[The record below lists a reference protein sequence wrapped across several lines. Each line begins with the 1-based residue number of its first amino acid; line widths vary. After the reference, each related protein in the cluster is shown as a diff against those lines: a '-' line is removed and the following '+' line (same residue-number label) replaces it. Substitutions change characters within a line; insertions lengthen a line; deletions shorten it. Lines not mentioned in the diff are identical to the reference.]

1 MMNWMMIGVILNGMI
16 RGVNGED
23 GCAMQDG
30 WVIRRAEEMV
40 IVELVGILRRQVARI
55 TRAYKEAK
63 E

>member
-1 MMNWMMIGVILNGMI
+1 MMSWMMIGVILNGMI
-16 RGVNGED
+16 RGVNGDD

-40 IVELVGILRRQVARI
+40 IVELVGILRREAARI